1 MEAAA
6 TARSMDPAIHG
17 EVPVPSSGS
26 KPDWLH
32 SLGGRPAI
40 LGLVL
45 FVAALALYSP
55 AGRYGFT
62 NYDDGRYLS
71 DNVHVKNGL
80 SWEAVKWAF
89 TSYDESNWHPVTW
102 LSHMLDCQ
110 LFKLDP
116 AGHHYMNAMFHAL
129 NVVLLFWVLRRSTGY
144 VGRSLMVA
152 AVFAV
157 HPINVESV
165 VWVSERKNLL
175 SMFFFLLVLGA
186 YHWYASKPRLSRYA
200 VVAGL
205 FALGL
210 MAKAQVITLPF
221 VLLLWDYWPLHRTDL
236 AASHPAGVRATGS
249 LENKTVSWLVLEK
262 VPLLGMSLV
271 DAGLTLRAQRAA
283 GAITSFAK
291 SPLPVRL
298 ENAVV
303 AYARYLGKAVWP
315 SHLSLMYPYSPGS
328 LKLAQV
334 TLASLLLLLTTAVVV
349 ARKRPYCIVGWF
361 WFLGTLVP
369 MIGLVQIGVQAMA
382 DRYAY
387 LPFIGLFLAICWS
400 AADFAERRHLS
411 KGLSA
416 ICVVVLAGLAMA
428 AHRQIGYWQSDLAL
442 WSHAA
447 AVTSDNYVADDGIG
461 NSLLEQ
467 GDLEGAIPHFRR
479 AAAIRPSDPLSNINI
494 AFYQLS
500 HGDLSGA
507 LEQYKKTIEFT
518 QDERLRAGAFINM
531 GSIYDQLGNLPD
543 ARKSFQAA
551 TDLRPRSE
559 RAWIGL
565 GVVTQKSGDL
575 KAAVQAYSRGVAI
588 VPTDVG
594 YLLLAG
600 ALRQCGRADEAAS
613 ATQKAKQMSEN
624 IDQTQ
629 RFVDGLLAHPR

>member
-6 TARSMDPAIHG
+6 TARSVDPAIH
-17 EVPVPSSGS
+17 ERVTLPSSAS
-26 KPDWLH
+26 QPDWLH
-32 SLGGRPAI
+32 SVRGQSVI
-40 LGLVL
+40 LCLLL
-45 FVAALALYSP
+45 FVASLALYNP
-55 AGRYGFT
+55 VRGYPFT
-62 NYDDGRYLS
+62 NYDDSRYLA
-71 DNVHVKNGL
+71 DNAHVKNGL
-80 SWEAVKWAF
+80 NWEAVKWAF

-110 LFKLDP
+110 LFKLNP
-116 AGHHYMNAMFHAL
+116 SGHHYMNVLFHAL
-129 NVVLLFWVLRRSTGY
+129 NVVLLFWVLRRSTSY

-152 AVFAV
+152 ALFAV

-175 SMFFFLLVLGA
+175 SICFFLIALGA
-186 YHWYASKPRLSRYA
+186 YRWYASKPRLSRYA

-221 VLLLWDYWPLHRTDL
+221 LLLLWDYWPLHRMDK
-236 AASHPAGVRATGS
+236 AASQPAGIKAMGFP
-249 LENKTVSWLVLEK
+249 EKKAVSWLVLEK

-271 DAGLTLRAQRAA
+271 DAILTLRAQRAA

-303 AYARYLGKAVWP
+303 SYARYLGKAVWP
-315 SHLSLMYPYSPGS
+315 SHLSLMYPYSPAS
-328 LKLAQV
+328 LKPSHV
-334 TLASLLLLLTTAVVV
+334 ILASLLLLVTTAVVV
-349 ARKRPYCIVGWF
+349 AKKRPYCIVGWF

-369 MIGLVQIGVQAMA
+369 MIGLIQIGVQAMA

-387 LPFIGLFLAICWS
+387 LSFIGLFLAICWGT
-400 AADFAERRHLS
+400 ADFAEHRHLS
-411 KGLSA
+411 KGLTA

-428 AHRQIGYWQSDLAL
+428 THKQIGYWQSDLAL

-447 AVTSDNYVADDGIG
+447 AVTSNNYVAEDGIG

-479 AAAIRPSDPLSNINI
+479 ATAIRPTDPLSNINI
-494 AFYQLS
+494 AFYQLN
-500 HGDLSGA
+500 HGDLAGA
-507 LEQYKKTIEFT
+507 LAQYKKALEFT
-518 QDERLRAGAFINM
+518 QDERLRAGALINM
-531 GSIYDQLGNLPD
+531 GGIYEQLGNLSD
-543 ARKSFQAA
+543 AWKSFQAA
-551 TDLRPRSE
+551 TDLRPRNE

-565 GVVTQKSGDL
+565 GVVTEKSGDL
-575 KAAVQAYSRGVAI
+575 NAAIQAYSRAVAI

-613 ATQKAKQMSEN
+613 ATQKAEQLSEN

-629 RFVDGLLAHPR
+629 RFVDGLLAHQP

>member
-1 MEAAA
+1 
-6 TARSMDPAIHG
+6 
-17 EVPVPSSGS
+17 
-26 KPDWLH
+26 
-32 SLGGRPAI
+32 LGAPPLNR
-40 LGLVL
+40 L
-45 FVAALALYSP
+45 
-55 AGRYGFT
+55 R
-62 NYDDGRYLS
+62 
-71 DNVHVKNGL
+71 
-80 SWEAVKWAF
+80 WA
-89 TSYDESNWHPVTW
+89 
-102 LSHMLDCQ
+102 
-110 LFKLDP
+110 KLDGCR
-116 AGHHYMNAMFHAL
+116 AFL
-129 NVVLLFWVLRRSTGY
+129 
-144 VGRSLMVA
+144 
-152 AVFAV
+152 V
-157 HPINVESV
+157 HPTNVESV

-175 SMFFFLLVLGA
+175 SMCFFLLVLGA
-186 YHWYASKPRLSRYA
+186 YHWYASKPRLGRYA

-205 FALGL
+205 FALAL
-210 MAKAQVITLPF
+210 MAKAQVVTLPF

-236 AASHPAGVRATGS
+236 AASHPAGARAMGS
-249 LENKTVSWLVLEK
+249 VENKTVSWLVLEK

-271 DAGLTLRAQRAA
+271 DAVLTLRAQRAA

-303 AYARYLGKAVWP
+303 SYARYLGKAVWP

-328 LKLAQV
+328 LKLSQV

-349 ARKRPYCIVGWF
+349 ARKRPYCVVGWF

-411 KGLSA
+411 KGLAA
-416 ICVVVLAGLAMA
+416 ICVVVLAGLAIA

-447 AVTSDNYVADDGIG
+447 AVTSNNYVADDGIG

-494 AFYQLS
+494 AFYQLN

-507 LEQYKKTIEFT
+507 LEQYKKAIEFT
-518 QDERLRAGAFINM
+518 QDERLKADAFINM
-531 GSIYDQLGNLPD
+531 GNIYEQLGNLPD

-551 TDLRPRSE
+551 TDLRPRNE
-559 RAWIGL
+559 RAWVGL
-565 GVVTQKSGDL
+565 GVVRQKSGDL
-575 KAAVQAYSRGVAI
+575 NAAVQAYSRAVAI

-613 ATQKAKQMSEN
+613 ATQKAKQMSES